1 MTTKRIGKDKGLLWL
16 LKVTEPALAK
26 IPRDQLMPDPHQ
38 PRVKFDLEKLKGLA
52 KSIKDT
58 GLQQRVIV
66 NPGYADGKRAMF
78 YIDKGQRRWLSH
90 GIAKIDLVEC
100 IVQPKHYNADYDPDR
115 DLAQAAE
122 NGCREPHTHKEYV
135 LLVRR
140 QVEAIRIEYGD
151 ERGYIG
157 IALER
162 INVAFGESTGF
173 AEKYHRL
180 GRLHDSFLDMLDD
193 ENEEARL
200 SIPDGL
206 SLSKVPVDEQHDI
219 FEKGMEVKRKK
230 GGIAAKKFF
239 ATATREAAEADG
251 GKVRGRKPSDDKE
264 DLERLLRIVT
274 TKVDAFIGERHSSEY
289 RVFIET
295 LIGRLTV
302 LEVDA
307 LLGVGHVLVEL
318 THIHKL
324 LQERR
329 GVLYAP
335 FAQVKRKR
343 A

>member
-16 LKVTEPALAK
+16 LKVTEPTLAK
-26 IPRDQLMPDPHQ
+26 IPRDQLMPDPYQ
-38 PRVKFDLEKLKGLA
+38 PRVKFHLEKLKGLA

-66 NPGYADGKRAMF
+66 NPGYTDGKRAMF
-78 YIDKGQRRWLSH
+78 YIDKGQRRWLAH

-100 IVQPKHYNADYDPDR
+100 IVQPEHYNASYDPDR

-122 NGCREPHTHKEYV
+122 NSCREPHTNKELA

-140 QVEAIRIEYGD
+140 QVEASRITYDG

-157 IALER
+157 IALEKV
-162 INVAFGESTGF
+162 NVTFGEPVGF

-180 GRLHDSFLDMLDD
+180 GRLHDNLLDMLDD
-193 ENEEARL
+193 ENEENRL
-200 SIPDGL
+200 SIMDGL
-206 SLSKVPVDEQHDI
+206 ALSKVPVDEQLRI
-219 FEKGMEVKRKK
+219 FADGEEVRKK
-230 GGIAAKKFF
+230 RGGIAAKKFY
-239 ATATREAAEADG
+239 ATVTREVAETDG
-251 GKVRGRKPSDDKE
+251 KKVRGRKPSDDKE